1 MRIPRFADRA
11 VRLLARGSFLV
22 AALLLLVLALMGFV
36 DVVSTNTILVPVR
49 GVLEISGSL
58 LAVIVFLGLAEAQAQ
73 RANIT
78 IDILTERLGPRA
90 RRVSEV
96 VTLTICTAFVAVLAW
111 HTAMLALAAW
121 RYNEVALGAFAFP
134 VAPGKSIAAAGAIIA
149 ALEFARQLI
158 RSVAG
163 ADAKAVPSS

>member
-1 MRIPRFADRA
+1 MRILGFADRA
-11 VRLLARGSFLV
+11 VSLLARGSFLV

-96 VTLTICTAFVAVLAW
+96 VTLAICTGFVAVLAW
-111 HTAMLALAAW
+111 YTAMLALAAW

-158 RSVAG
+158 RSIAG
-163 ADAKAVPSS
+163 VNATSGP